1 MLLAVL
7 VDRNLSPLRL
17 AHFFTLILLLSFI
30 EPTSLNI
37 TRSFTREISIVKS
50 YKVCFSFLL
59 DYLDDGKIKKM
70 SEEQLKA
77 LFHFLNRRDTFVC
90 LATGDEKTLIYHT
103 AVLVA
108 RKVKILPSNSL
119 VVVVSPLNALI
130 DGKRESCQ
138 RLKLKAVEMEREL
151 FDNDDTLMEL
161 KNAEVQSGNLGKHP
175 IQVVIFKDGQSVDW
189 NCCGE
194 ITLRSELVDL
204 IARPINLGLSIF
216 V

>member
-17 AHFFTLILLLSFI
+17 AHFFTLILLLFI
-30 EPTSLNI
+30 EPTLLDI

-50 YKVCFSFLL
+50 YKVCFSFVL
-59 DYLDDGKIKKM
+59 DYLDHGKIKKKL
-70 SEEQLKA
+70 SEEQFKA
-77 LFHFLNRRDTFVC
+77 LFPFLNRRDTFVC

-119 VVVVSPLNALI
+119 VEVVSPLNA
-130 DGKRESCQ
+130 RESCQ

-151 FDNDDTLMEL
+151 FDNNDTLKEL
-161 KNAEVQSGNLGKHP
+161 KNAEVLYCSPETLENIRSKKDN
-175 IQVVIFKDGQSVDW
+175 KDGQSVDW

-194 ITLRSELVDL
+194 ITLRSELVGL
-204 IARPINLGLSIF
+204 IAQPIDLGLSMF